1 MFTYTL
7 FTSPIY
13 RKMYKSYISPL
24 WWAGSYINVMSA
36 VNEVIANKDLN
47 K

>member
-1 MFTYTL
+1 MFTPSLYH
-7 FTSPIY
+7 
-13 RKMYKSYISPL
+13 KMYKSYTSPL